1 MQPSVRLS
9 SEPCAR
15 DGGFHENER
24 TNTVS
29 YRKTSHPRRRGRALG
44 VLAAG
49 ALLALACGPT
59 LALSASGPAL
69 PSFSVTVTASSVAVT
84 GTPQSGA
91 VNVLSI
97 ASGIKEGSVI
107 LFRLNPGVSVAEVE
121 AFLASKRTHDPNN
134 TNKYGSIVFDAE
146 AAPGHGSET
155 QTLLQPGQYLALGS
169 VGEGPPKFHTA
180 FTVGAAASPA
190 ALPAPQATIRS
201 IEFGFRGPATLHDG
215 ELVRF
220 ENEGFLVHM
229 NVAFPVQNQKAAKQ
243 AIKLLLA
250 GKEKPL
256 HKLITGAPVGF
267 AGPLSSGAFQQETIN
282 AKPGV
287 YVEVCFMETQDKRD
301 HTRLGMERMIKITK

>member
-1 MQPSVRLS
+1 LS
-9 SEPCAR
+9 HRNIANPL
-15 DGGFHENER
+15 
-24 TNTVS
+24 
-29 YRKTSHPRRRGRALG
+29 RRRRAPG
-44 VLAAG
+44 VLAVS
-49 ALLALACGPT
+49 ALLVLAG
-59 LALSASGPAL
+59 GPAL
-69 PSFSVTVTASSVAVT
+69 AASVAAPTLPTFSVTVSGSSVTVS

-91 VNVLSI
+91 VNVVSI

-134 TNKYGSIVFDAE
+134 ADKFGSIVFDAE
-146 AAPGHGSET
+146 AAPGHGSEA
-155 QTLLQPGQYLALGS
+155 QTSLQAGQYVALGS
-169 VGEGPPKFHTA
+169 VGEGPPKFHAA
-180 FTVGAAASPA
+180 FTVAASASPA
-190 ALPAPQATIRS
+190 ALPTPQATIRS
-201 IEFGFRGPATLHDG
+201 IEFGFRGPTTLHDG

-229 NVAFPVQNQKAAKQ
+229 NFAFPVKNQRAAKK

-256 HKLITGAPVGF
+256 HKLITGPPVGF
-267 AGPLSSGAFQQETIN
+267 AGPLSSGAYQQETIS

-301 HTRLGMERMIKITK
+301 HTLLGMERMIKITK